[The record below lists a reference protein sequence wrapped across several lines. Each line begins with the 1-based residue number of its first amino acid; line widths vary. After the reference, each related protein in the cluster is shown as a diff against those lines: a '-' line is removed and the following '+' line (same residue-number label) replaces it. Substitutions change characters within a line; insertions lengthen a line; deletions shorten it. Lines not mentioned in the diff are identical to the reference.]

1 MSKRGA
7 KSARRSASGFSWH
20 PGSDRK
26 HNPIPAPLLKI
37 SGLIKFSDASQDLVN
52 ESAVIALMPLDYGAN
67 DSGQNP
73 QHISMMK
80 LLRSTNTN
88 KLCLLTSTSI
98 RGDYIRTE
106 QSVFCANN
114 M

>member
-1 MSKRGA
+1 M
-7 KSARRSASGFSWH
+7 RRSASGFSWH

-52 ESAVIALMPLDYGAN
+52 ESAVIAPIPLDYGAN
-67 DSGQNP
+67 DSAGQNP
-73 QHISMMK
+73 PHSSMMK
-80 LLRSTNTN
+80 LLHRTNTI
-88 KLCLLTSTSI
+88 KVCLLTSTSI

-106 QSVFCANN
+106 HSVF
-114 M
+114 

>member
-1 MSKRGA
+1 M
-7 KSARRSASGFSWH
+7 RRSASGFAWH

-37 SGLIKFSDASQDLVN
+37 SGLIKFSDASQDLLN

-67 DSGQNP
+67 DSAGQNP

-80 LLRSTNTN
+80 LLHSTNTN
-88 KLCLLTSTSI
+88 KVCLLTSTSN
-98 RGDYIRTE
+98 RADYIRTE
-106 QSVFCANN
+106 HSVFYDN